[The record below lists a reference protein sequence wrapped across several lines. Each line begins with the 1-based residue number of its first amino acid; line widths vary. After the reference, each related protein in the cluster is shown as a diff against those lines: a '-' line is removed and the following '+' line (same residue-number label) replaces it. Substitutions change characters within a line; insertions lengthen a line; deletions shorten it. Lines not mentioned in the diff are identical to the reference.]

1 MIIFPAVDI
10 QDGKAVRLKQGR
22 AHEST
27 VFSPDPVAA
36 AVAWRDKGARWL
48 HVVDLDGAFDG
59 LPKSRDIVRNICRE
73 LDIPV
78 QLGGGIRD
86 EQTARAYLEAGVQ
99 RLIIGTMALEQPEAF
114 ASLCKTFPGQIGVS
128 LDAEGG
134 RLKTKGWV
142 ADAGLSVDDVLP
154 RLQEDG
160 AAFIIYTDIERDG
173 MQCGVNLTALRHL
186 AETSTVPV
194 IAAGGVATLADV
206 QALYP
211 ARRPICKVPS
221 AAGPCTKARL
231 TLWKPTPGSLPSS
244 SFQDTANSKGK
255 EIPSPSLFY
264 VFAHPM
270 QMGCPA
276 LAGFLFCHPRSC
288 PLARFCR
295 PSDCLLCMQ
304 RYLFPPISTGYVFV
318 LHGLSGLLCCT
329 R

>member
-1 MIIFPAVDI
+1 MKLYPAIDLRGG
-10 QDGKAVRLKQGR
+10 QAVRLYQGDYDQM
-22 AHEST
+22 T
-27 VFSPDPVAA
+27 VYNADPAA
-36 AVAWRDKGARWL
+36 QAREFIAAGAKYL
-48 HVVDLDGAFDG
+48 HVVDLDGAKDDTTANMTTIAAIAKQGG
-59 LPKSRDIVRNICRE
+59 LFIEV
-73 LDIPV
+73 
-78 QLGGGIRD
+78 GGGIRD

-114 ASLCKTFPGQIGVS
+114 AALCKTFPGQIGVS

-211 ARRPICKVPS
+211 LSTQANLQGAISGRALYEGTLDLVEANAWI
-221 AAGPCTKARL
+221 AAQK
-231 TLWKPTPGSLPSS
+231 
-244 SFQDTANSKGK
+244 
-255 EIPSPSLFY
+255 
-264 VFAHPM
+264 
-270 QMGCPA
+270 
-276 LAGFLFCHPRSC
+276 
-288 PLARFCR
+288 
-295 PSDCLLCMQ
+295 
-304 RYLFPPISTGYVFV
+304 
-318 LHGLSGLLCCT
+318 
-329 R
+329 

>member
-10 QDGKAVRLKQGR
+10 QDGKAVRLRQGR
-22 AHEST
+22 ADDST
-27 VFSPDPVAA
+27 IFSPDPVAA
-36 AVAWRDKGARWL
+36 ARHWQEQGARWL

-59 LPKSRDIVRNICRE
+59 LPRSRDIVRAICSA

-78 QLGGGIRD
+78 QLGGGIRS
-86 EQTARAYLEAGVQ
+86 EQIAEAYLDAGVE
-99 RLIIGTMALEQPEAF
+99 RLIIGTLALEQPEAF
-114 ASLCKTFPGQIGVS
+114 AALCRRFPGRIGVS

-154 RLQEDG
+154 RLLGDG

-211 ARRPICKVPS
+211 LSTQANLQGAISGRALYEGTLDLVEANAWI
-221 AAGPCTKARL
+221 AA
-231 TLWKPTPGSLPSS
+231 
-244 SFQDTANSKGK
+244 Q
-255 EIPSPSLFY
+255 
-264 VFAHPM
+264 
-270 QMGCPA
+270 Q
-276 LAGFLFCHPRSC
+276 
-288 PLARFCR
+288 
-295 PSDCLLCMQ
+295 
-304 RYLFPPISTGYVFV
+304 
-318 LHGLSGLLCCT
+318 
-329 R
+329 

>member
-142 ADAGLSVDDVLP
+142 ACPAC
-154 RLQEDG
+154 RK
-160 AAFIIYTDIERDG
+160 
-173 MQCGVNLTALRHL
+173 TAR
-186 AETSTVPV
+186 
-194 IAAGGVATLADV
+194 
-206 QALYP
+206 
-211 ARRPICKVPS
+211 
-221 AAGPCTKARL
+221 
-231 TLWKPTPGSLPSS
+231 PSS
-244 SFQDTANSKGK
+244 SIRISSGTACS
-255 EIPSPSLFY
+255 
-264 VFAHPM
+264 A
-270 QMGCPA
+270 A
-276 LAGFLFCHPRSC
+276 
-288 PLARFCR
+288 
-295 PSDCLLCMQ
+295 
-304 RYLFPPISTGYVFV
+304 ST
-318 LHGLSGLLCCT
+318 
-329 R
+329 